1 LCYFPLTFIASWS
14 VYHAISFTP
23 RWKKFTYG
31 LVIALGLLLA
41 FLTIGL
47 AFFDEFKNVLITS
60 QRIAD
65 PFALA
70 CMKADGGWN
79 GYEITAGLIL
89 LTGLVIF
96 SAFWVKGK
104 IDSAIAS
111 LTLAVPL
118 FMFAA
123 MLLIVPRVEQY
134 SQASAIEFFQSV
146 KEEDAYLETVGFKSY
161 AHLFYGHGK
170 NHVHQQAR
178 DEQWLLTGDID
189 KNAYF
194 ALKINRMDEMMRKY
208 PDLEFLYE
216 KNGFAFFKRTPRLQQ

>member
-1 LCYFPLTFIASWS
+1 
-14 VYHAISFTP
+14 
-23 RWKKFTYG
+23 
-31 LVIALGLLLA
+31 
-41 FLTIGL
+41 
-47 AFFDEFKNVLITS
+47 
-60 QRIAD
+60 
-65 PFALA
+65 
-70 CMKADGGWN
+70 MKADGGWN

-89 LTGLVIF
+89 LSGLVIF
-96 SAFWVKGK
+96 SLLWIKAKP
-104 IDSAIAS
+104 DSAIAS
-111 LTLAVPL
+111 LTMAVPL

-134 SQASAIEFFQSV
+134 SQAAAIEFFQSV

-161 AHLFYGHGK
+161 AHLFYGQGK

-178 DEQWLLTGDID
+178 DEQWLLTGNID

-194 ALKINRMDEMMRKY
+194 AVKINRMEEMMRKY